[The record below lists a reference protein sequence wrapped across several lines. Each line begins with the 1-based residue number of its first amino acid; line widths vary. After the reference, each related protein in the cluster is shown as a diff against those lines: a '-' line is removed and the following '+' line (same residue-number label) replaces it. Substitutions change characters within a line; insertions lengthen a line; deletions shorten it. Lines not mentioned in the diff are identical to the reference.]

1 VSEAFD
7 VFSRKAPVKHLAQVR
22 LKRLR
27 GHLVRDKRV
36 GIRVRAG
43 RSQADAEE

>member
-1 VSEAFD
+1 MLSW
-7 VFSRKAPVKHLAQVR
+7 KTPVKHLSQVR

-27 GHLVRDKRV
+27 GRLVRDKRI

-43 RSQADAEE
+43 RGQADAEE

>member
-1 VSEAFD
+1 
-7 VFSRKAPVKHLAQVR
+7 VKRLQQVR

-27 GHLVRDKRV
+27 GCLVRDKRV

-43 RSQADAEE
+43 SGQANAEE